1 MRWLDGITNSMDVS
15 LSELRELVMDREAW
29 RAATHGVTKSRMW
42 LSNWT
47 KLNWTMFNLRKY
59 DEKDSHLLLIGMGI
73 DSVFFKSNLKM
84 TIKNC
89 KWFVPFDLI
98 ITTPR
103 ILDSKEIIRCR
114 SRLLVN
120 VLILTL
126 VIIGNS
132 WATLVAQLVKNLP
145 AMWETGFNPW
155 LGKIPWR
162 RKWQPTPVF
171 LPGES
176 HGWRSLVGYRIAKSW
191 TWLSDFT
198 FFLSYNR

>member
-1 MRWLDGITNSMDVS
+1 MLTIFS
-15 LSELRELVMDREAW
+15 
-29 RAATHGVTKSRMW
+29 
-42 LSNWT
+42 
-47 KLNWTMFNLRKY
+47 LRKY
-59 DEKDSHLLLIGMGI
+59 NDKYSHLLLIGMGI
-73 DSVFFKSNLKM
+73 DSVFSKSNLKM
-84 TIKNC
+84 SIKNC
-89 KWFVPFDLI
+89 KWFVTFDLI

-126 VIIGNS
+126 FIIGNS
-132 WATLVAQLVKNLP
+132 WASLVAQLVKNLP
-145 AMWETGFNPW
+145 SMWETGFDPCVR
-155 LGKIPWR
+155 KIPWR

-176 HGWRSLVGYRIAKSW
+176 HGWRSLVGYRVAKSW
-191 TWLSDFT
+191 TRLRYFT